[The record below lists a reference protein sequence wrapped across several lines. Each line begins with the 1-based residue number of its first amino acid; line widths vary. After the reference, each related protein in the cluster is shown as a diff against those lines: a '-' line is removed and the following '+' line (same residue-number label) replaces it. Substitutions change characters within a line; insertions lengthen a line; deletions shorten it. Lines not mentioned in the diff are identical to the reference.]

1 MILMFPKS
9 SAMASAQSFLR
20 AIVRSVLSIATLCLL
35 TTSPRGWADVNLP
48 PVVKFLQPKPS
59 QIFPVGG
66 AVPVEVEAVD
76 PDGYTHEAE
85 FFLDGKSLAVMA
97 LDFLI
102 PPAPGET
109 QRYGYL
115 ISSLPAGP
123 HVVAVGVKDN
133 SGTVGMSEVRVLGG
147 GIVLNETPV
156 LELLEP
162 APGKTY
168 VAGDTV
174 AIVAKVTDPDGH
186 VPHIEYFVDD
196 VKIGEETV
204 QFIQEPVPG
213 ETQSFKWPWV
223 QATEGLHSVKVRVTD
238 NAGATAEAKT
248 LVIVA
253 KDTTPPLIA
262 RVSIEATIPQT
273 GEPCP
278 VCRIGPGRITVK
290 RIGDLTRPLTVYL
303 GVSGTATPG
312 VDYAELPAKIEIQA
326 GSATAE
332 LTVAAL
338 DDALVEE
345 DETVIVQLL
354 MPRDGTLLYM
364 VDLLNAVARVA
375 IHSDDRPDESVP
387 IVSIEATRPT
397 TREPFLCVSDPCP
410 LPPEVAPAVFTV
422 RRVGGDLAAP
432 LSVPVLLSGTAE
444 NGVDYAKVPAEILI
458 PAGVKSV
465 EFEVAAVG
473 DDQVEGDET
482 VEAMIP
488 IPPGLPGVPPPYWV
502 GQGQASI
509 VIQDFTPDPTP
520 VVSIKATQ
528 PTTSE
533 PCPTCLVLPGVFTLS
548 RSVVTDQP
556 LAVRISYSGT
566 ATAGVDYDTVPGFVT
581 IPAGKASQE
590 IVVLAKMDGVVEGP
604 ESVVAR
610 VEPDPTD
617 VFPPHYRVDPQA
629 SSAKLTIQDV
639 QDVGLVPTVWV
650 EVSRTD
656 TSECP
661 PGLACKIAPI
671 DITFHRSSSL
681 VKEPLTIFLG
691 WGGTATFSMDYGLS
705 ELGTVPRTL
714 LFAAGSDTAKLQLFA
729 MNDCYVEGEES
740 VTVEIAPDPT
750 MGPLAR
756 YRVDTT
762 RAAAKM
768 VIHDGVLS
776 ADALGPVV
784 SIRGS
789 EKTLENCPPN
799 ADCTG
804 LVFEISRKGGDLN
817 QPLEVLLEYAG
828 SATRGE
834 DYLELPRSVLLPA
847 GQSSVSFGAAV
858 VDDKQAE
865 GVETVVA
872 TLVCSDALGLGY
884 VIHGQSASASVE
896 ILDDDS
902 NTSQE
907 AIVKITSPLDGE
919 EVVQSAAVVLV
930 AQAIDPKG
938 AITRLTFFDGET
950 KIGVSELIFVRPP
963 DPGTVL
969 RHEVRWARPA
979 LGEHTLT
986 AVGTDSTGATV
997 TSKSVKIRVVGA
1009 SLVPVVS
1016 LLPILAETTEVPPGS
1031 KRAIIPATVALRR
1044 LGGPADRALRV
1055 AYKVGGSAVN
1065 GVDYGQLEG
1074 EATFAPGE
1082 REIIL
1087 YISPISDELIEG
1099 DEIVELSLV
1108 PQDSYVIGVPRAAR
1122 VVIHDAQEP
1131 AKSWVRWLEP
1141 ENGTSVGA
1149 GKEIQLRVEASL
1161 STGYFDQ
1168 TRFFANGQEIGTDS
1182 LILCASLEC
1191 IPEPGSVIPFQLIW
1205 KAPAAGTYKL
1215 TASSASAAN
1224 PKEQTFSETILIQ
1237 VTGDGVD
1244 SLAVR
1249 RLPSSY
1255 TPGAP
1260 VTVEIAS
1267 RPPASAAGYAIVE
1280 TPPKGWVVSRIS
1292 DNGVFDAATSTV
1304 KFGPFLD
1311 ALPRVLRYS
1320 VTPPEGTSGD
1330 AAFSGVISIDGT
1342 SSRIAG
1348 NQVIP
1353 DATSHHPADH
1363 QPFDWSLGVDE
1374 VTEYGAAWKNGKTW
1388 GAEAARIPLEFV
1400 TRAGALWRGGER
1412 YVYSSQSGA
1421 APHCW
1426 INTSSD
1432 GVKPIEIDFSLP
1444 PQDLAKM
1451 LENLRDQQSFASA
1464 DLVSSNSDLLCRVR
1478 LVPGKG
1484 VRAQAVEVVIPPGA
1498 QVTEITHEGVLD
1510 AATGVLRW
1518 GPFLDGVPRVLAA
1531 KFSGASR
1538 AGVAATASFD
1548 GLNVH
1553 ANAALGSVEASG
1565 GSQNSP
1571 RIAEVRR
1578 LIDGSVQLFVVDDS
1592 AGGCQLMV
1600 SDDLVTWH
1608 ELGKVTPG
1616 ADCQVH
1622 RDIEAGQKAFRFY
1635 RAARIP

>member
-1 MILMFPKS
+1 
-9 SAMASAQSFLR
+9 MALAQSFLR
-20 AIVRSVLSIATLCLL
+20 AIVRSILPIATLCLL
-35 TTSPRGWADVNLP
+35 TTSSLGWAGVNLP
-48 PVVKFLQPKPS
+48 PVVKILQPKSS

-115 ISSLPAGP
+115 ISSLPPGP

-133 SGTVGMSEVRVLGG
+133 NGTVGMGEVRVMGG
-147 GIVLNETPV
+147 GIVLNEPPV

-174 AIVAKVTDPDGH
+174 AIVAKVTDPDGY
-186 VPHIEYFVDD
+186 VPHIEYFVDE
-196 VKIGEETV
+196 VKIGEESV
-204 QFIQEPVPG
+204 QFIQEPAPG
-213 ETQSFKWPWV
+213 EIQTFKWPWV
-223 QATEGLHSVKVRVTD
+223 QATAGLHSVMVRVTD
-238 NAGATAEAKT
+238 NAGAKAEVKT
-248 LVIVA
+248 LMIVA
-253 KDTTPPLIA
+253 KDTTQPSIA
-262 RVSIEATIPQT
+262 KVSIEATVPQT

-278 VCRIGPGRITVK
+278 VCRIGPGRFTVK
-290 RIGDLTRPLTVYL
+290 RTGDLAEPLIVHL
-303 GVSGTATPG
+303 AVSGTATPG
-312 VDYAELPAKIEIQA
+312 VDYAELPSKVEIKA
-326 GSATAE
+326 GSDTAE
-332 LTVAAL
+332 LTVGAL

-345 DETVIVQLL
+345 DEMVVVQLL
-354 MPRDGTLLYM
+354 MPRDGTFFYM
-364 VDLLNAVARVA
+364 VDLLNSVARVA
-375 IHSDDRPDESVP
+375 IHSEDRPDESVAT
-387 IVSIEATRPT
+387 VSIEATRPT

-410 LPPEVAPAVFTV
+410 LPPEVAPAAFTV

-432 LSVPVLLSGTAE
+432 LSIPVLLSGTAE
-444 NGVDYAKVPAEILI
+444 NGVDYAKVPSEIVI
-458 PAGVKSV
+458 PAGAKSV
-465 EFEVAAVG
+465 EFEVSAVG
-473 DDQVEGDET
+473 DKQVEGDET

-502 GQGQASI
+502 GQGQASV

-520 VVSIKATQ
+520 VVWIEATQ

-556 LAVRISYSGT
+556 LAVRVSYSGT
-566 ATAGVDYDTVPGFVT
+566 ATAGLDYDKLPGFVT

-590 IVVLAKMDGVVEGP
+590 IVVLAKMDGVIEGP
-604 ESVVAR
+604 ESVVAQ

-617 VFPPHYRVDPQA
+617 VFPPHYRVNPQA
-629 SSAKLTIQDV
+629 SAAKLSIQDV

-671 DITFHRSSSL
+671 DITFHRTSSL
-681 VKEPLTIFLG
+681 VKEPLTIFVG

-705 ELGTVPRTL
+705 ELAELPRTIQ
-714 LFAAGSDTAKLQLFA
+714 FAGGSDIVKVQLFA

-740 VTVEIAPDPT
+740 VTVEITPDPT
-750 MGPLAR
+750 MGPVAR
-756 YRVDTT
+756 YRVDNT

-768 VIHDGVLS
+768 LIHDGS
-776 ADALGPVV
+776 IAADALGPVV

-789 EKTLENCPPN
+789 GATLENCPPN
-799 ADCTG
+799 ADCKG
-804 LVFEISRKGGDLN
+804 LVFEISRKGGDLS
-817 QPLEVLLEYAG
+817 QTLEVLLEYGG

-834 DYLELPRSVLLPA
+834 DYGELPRSVLLPA
-847 GQSSVSFGAAV
+847 GQSSVSFGAEV
-858 VDDKQAE
+858 LDDKKVE

-884 VIHGQSASASVE
+884 VIHGDSASATVE
-896 ILDDDS
+896 ILDDESSTVD
-902 NTSQE
+902 E
-907 AIVKITSPLDGE
+907 AIVRITSPLDGE
-919 EVVQSAAVVLV
+919 EIVQSAAVVLV
-930 AQAIDPKG
+930 AEAIDPKG

-950 KIGVSELIFVRPP
+950 KVGVSELIFVRPP

-979 LGEHTLT
+979 LGDHTLT
-986 AVGTDSTGATV
+986 AVGTDSTGATL
-997 TSKSVKIRVVGA
+997 TSTRVKVRVVGA
-1009 SLVPVVS
+1009 SVVPVVS
-1016 LLPILAETTEVPPGS
+1016 LQPVLAETTEVPPGS
-1031 KRAIIPATVALRR
+1031 KRAIIPASVAVRR
-1044 LGGPADRALRV
+1044 VGGAMDRALRV
-1055 AYKVGGSAVN
+1055 VYKVGGSAVN

-1082 REIIL
+1082 KELIL

-1099 DEIVELSLV
+1099 DEIVELNLV
-1108 PQDSYVIGVPRAAR
+1108 PQDTYVIGAPRAAR

-1141 ENGTSVGA
+1141 ADGASFAA
-1149 GKEIQLRVEASL
+1149 GKEILLRVEASL

-1182 LILCASLEC
+1182 LILCASLAC
-1191 IPEPGSVIPFQLIW
+1191 IPEPGSVIPFQVVW

-1215 TASSASAAN
+1215 TAISASAGN
-1224 PKEQTFSETILIQ
+1224 PKEQTSSEPILIQ
-1237 VTGDGVD
+1237 VTGDGAD
-1244 SLAVR
+1244 NFAVR

-1255 TPGAP
+1255 TPGAA
-1260 VTVEIAS
+1260 VAVEIAT
-1267 RPPASAAGYAIVE
+1267 RPPARAAGYAVVE
-1280 TPPKGWVVSRIS
+1280 TPPKGWVVSGIS
-1292 DNGVFDAATSTV
+1292 DNGVFDDVTSTV

-1320 VTPPEGTSGD
+1320 VVPPAGSSGE
-1330 AAFSGVISIDGT
+1330 ALFSGAISIDGT

-1348 NQVIP
+1348 AQVIH
-1353 DATSHHPADH
+1353 DAPSHHPADH

-1374 VTEYGAAWKNGKTW
+1374 VTAYGAAWKNGKTW
-1388 GAEAARIPLEFV
+1388 GNEANRIPLEFV

-1412 YVYSSQSGA
+1412 YVFSPHSGP
-1421 APHCW
+1421 APQCW
-1426 INTSSD
+1426 VNTAVG

-1451 LENLRDQQSFASA
+1451 LEDLRDQQSFASA
-1464 DLVSSNSDLLCRVR
+1464 DLVPSNSDLLCRVR

-1484 VRAQAVEVVIPPGA
+1484 VRAQAVEMVIPPGA
-1498 QVTEITHEGVLD
+1498 QVSDITHEGVLD
-1510 AATGVLRW
+1510 AAHGVVRW
-1518 GPFLDGVPRVLAA
+1518 GPFLDGVPRVLGA
-1531 KFSGASR
+1531 KISGDTR
-1538 AGVAATASFD
+1538 VGVAATASFD

-1553 ANAALGSVEASG
+1553 ANAAAGSAEAPG
-1565 GSQNSP
+1565 GSLGSP

-1608 ELGKVTPG
+1608 ELGRVTPG

-1635 RAARIP
+1635 RAARVP